1 MRVLRSRGRGLRAD
15 VPLAPELGEKL
26 CGACC
31 WVTVSIAYKSMSTPT
46 IRGQGPT
53 TVCALAPFPWRQRSG
68 SIVKGN
74 SRSDRS
80 SFMRKTRRRLVT
92 MAGVVVIVGSGLGMA
107 SKAAAEARMRAPS
120 GTSTIGGTSA
130 SATDGLS
137 TGQDAGVKTPGSDLA
152 RESATARNST
162 VQSPRARRARDLDD
176 GTDAFKNSD
185 EDRNNRLSE
194 EEFENFNRR
203 NGKPPADDN
212 QEGAVVRDFSKRD
225 QNRDGRLTTDE
236 AIVVPER

>member
-31 WVTVSIAYKSMSTPT
+31 RVTVSIAYKSMSTPT

-68 SIVKGN
+68 SIVKEN

-80 SFMRKTRRRLVT
+80 SFMKKTRRRLVT

-120 GTSTIGGTSA
+120 
-130 SATDGLS
+130 DGLS
-137 TGQDAGVKTPGSDLA
+137 TGRDAGVKTPGSDLA

-203 NGKPPADDN
+203 NGKRPADDN
-212 QEGAVVRDFSKRD
+212 QEGAVARDFSKRD

>member
-1 MRVLRSRGRGLRAD
+1 
-15 VPLAPELGEKL
+15 
-26 CGACC
+26 
-31 WVTVSIAYKSMSTPT
+31 
-46 IRGQGPT
+46 
-53 TVCALAPFPWRQRSG
+53 
-68 SIVKGN
+68 
-74 SRSDRS
+74 
-80 SFMRKTRRRLVT
+80 MRKTRRRLVT
-92 MAGVVVIVGSGLGMA
+92 MAGVVVLVGSGLGMA
-107 SKAAAEARMRAPS
+107 SKAAAEARMRPPS
-120 GTSTIGGTSA
+120 
-130 SATDGLS
+130 DGLS
-137 TGQDAGVKTPGSDLA
+137 TGRDAAVKTPGSDLA

-185 EDRNNRLSE
+185 EDRNNHLSE

-203 NGKPPADDN
+203 NGKRPADDN